1 MRRSSSQAPTIQTA
15 LEHSDAMPPRQSIEQ
30 DAFPDLLA
38 HYPLFR
44 SKDVEETQ
52 GKVAAVFCPHVLRVV
67 GATQHLRVQHNLVK
81 LHDTAI
87 NFLSYGA
94 DVDIDPGR
102 LGNFY
107 LAQIPVAGH
116 ADIQCGAQSLVSD
129 VRTASL
135 LSPDTPTR
143 MHWHQDCAQV
153 LLWIEKAAMEH
164 RFALLT
170 GRDPVGSLAFDP
182 SLPQHAGLASPWTQ
196 AVLDLAR
203 NIDQH
208 GTHWLAFPAAV
219 ASMEDYL
226 LRTLLLLQPHTYTY
240 LLARSAEP
248 ARPRHMQRVID
259 YVHANAE
266 TPLTVADLAQI
277 ACVSVRALEE
287 GFRRHLNTTPVGY
300 LRDVRLDGV
309 RQALIAAAG
318 AEHASIT
325 DIAYRFGF
333 THLGRF
339 AAYYKQRFGVSPS
352 ATLRGEATERPSGD
366 TRR

>member
-1 MRRSSSQAPTIQTA
+1 MQTA
-15 LEHSDAMPPRQSIEQ
+15 PQPSPEMPPAPSAER
-30 DAFPDLLA
+30 DTLRGLLA
-38 HYPLFR
+38 QYPLFR
-44 SKDVEETQ
+44 SQDVEETQ
-52 GKVAAVFCPHVLRVV
+52 GKIAAVFCPHELRVV
-67 GATQHLRVQHNLVK
+67 GAAQHLHVQHNLVK

-87 NFLSYGA
+87 NFLAYGA
-94 DVDIDPGR
+94 DVQIDPGR

-116 ADIQCGAQSLVSD
+116 ADIQCGAQSVVSD
-129 VRTASL
+129 VKTASL

-170 GRDPVGSLAFDP
+170 GCAPDGPLAFDP
-182 SLPQHAGLASPWTQ
+182 SLPQHAGLSSPWTQ

-208 GTHWLAFPAAV
+208 GTHWLQFPAAV

-248 ARPRHMQRVID
+248 AKPRHMQRVID
-259 YVHANAE
+259 YVHANAD
-266 TPLTVADLAQI
+266 TPMTVADLAKI

-300 LRDVRLDGV
+300 LRDVRLDSV

-339 AAYYKQRFGVSPS
+339 AAYYKKRFGVSPS
-352 ATLRGEATERPSGD
+352 ATLRGEATERHFSD

>member
-1 MRRSSSQAPTIQTA
+1 MQTA
-15 LEHSDAMPPRQSIEQ
+15 PQSSPEMPLTPSAENDTLRG
-30 DAFPDLLA
+30 LLTQ
-38 HYPLFR
+38 YPLFR
-44 SKDVEETQ
+44 SQDVEETQ
-52 GKVAAVFCPHVLRVV
+52 GKIAAVFCPHELRVV
-67 GATQHLRVQHNLVK
+67 GAAQHLHVQHNLVK

-87 NFLSYGA
+87 NFLAYGA
-94 DVDIDPGR
+94 DVQIDPGR
-102 LGNFY
+102 LGSFY

-116 ADIQCGAQSLVSD
+116 ADIQCGAQSVVSD
-129 VRTASL
+129 IKTASL

-153 LLWIEKAAMEH
+153 LLWIKKSAMEH

-170 GRDPVGSLAFDP
+170 GCDPDGPLAFDP
-182 SLPQHAGLASPWTQ
+182 SLPQHAGLSSPWTQ

-208 GTHWLAFPAAV
+208 GTHWLQFPAAV

-259 YVHANAE
+259 YVHANAD
-266 TPLTVADLAQI
+266 TPLTVADLAKI

-300 LRDVRLDGV
+300 LRDVRLDSV
-309 RQALIAAAG
+309 RQALIAAVG

-339 AAYYKQRFGVSPS
+339 AAYYKKRFGVSPS
-352 ATLRGEATERPSGD
+352 ATLRGDATERHFSD
-366 TRR
+366 TGR